1 MIRHVV
7 TAFILWVACASAFK
21 FEDIPEEYRELVPP
35 EAKLFLTSLSDAD
48 KAALKEVYQNQA
60 KYKTPEE
67 IVEALK
73 KASPALGARA
83 EKFIA
88 TIRKKIAA
96 LNPEAQ
102 AFAKDMVASA
112 RKIRAQYYT
121 GNKPSR
127 AELKQAALGVIKKY
141 NALSADAK
149 ADFKKQFPILSRILS
164 DEKIVKRLETL
175 N

>member
-7 TAFILWVACASAFK
+7 VALIFWVACASAFK
-21 FEDIPEEYRELVPP
+21 FEDIPAEYRELIPP
-35 EAKLFLTSLSDAD
+35 EAKGFLTSLSDAD
-48 KAALKEVYQNQA
+48 KAALKEIYQNQA
-60 KYKTPEE
+60 KYKTPDE

-73 KASPALGARA
+73 KASPTLGARA

-121 GNKPSR
+121 GHKPSR
-127 AELKQAALGVIKKY
+127 AELKQAAMGVINKY
-141 NALSADAK
+141 KAMSEEGK

-164 DEKIVKRLETL
+164 DEKIIKRLETL

>member
-7 TAFILWVACASAFK
+7 TALIFWIACASAFK
-21 FEDIPEEYRELVPP
+21 FEDIPEQYRELVPP
-35 EAKLFLTSLSDAD
+35 EAKLFMTSLSDAD
-48 KAALKEVYQNQA
+48 KAALKEVFQNQA

-83 EKFIA
+83 ENFIA

-112 RKIRAQYYT
+112 RKIRGRYYT
-121 GNKPSR
+121 GDKPSR
-127 AELKQAALGVIKKY
+127 AELKQAAMEVINKY
-141 NALSADAK
+141 KAMSDDGK
-149 ADFKKQFPILSRILS
+149 ADFRKQFPILSRILS
-164 DEKIVKRLETL
+164 DEKIIKRLETL